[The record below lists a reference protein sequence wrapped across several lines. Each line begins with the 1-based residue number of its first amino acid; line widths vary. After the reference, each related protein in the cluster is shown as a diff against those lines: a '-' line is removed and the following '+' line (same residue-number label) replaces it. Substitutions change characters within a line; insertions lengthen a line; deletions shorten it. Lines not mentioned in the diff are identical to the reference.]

1 MGSFKKRAIN
11 AGNKFRHSLRRKR
24 KKKIDNHVV
33 FIEDIRDVQELET
46 VERFRR
52 CLLDEGLLPERHD
65 DYHMM
70 LRYHIFTSTV
80 LGAYLTLFF
89 CRLSPPPA

>member
-1 MGSFKKRAIN
+1 
-11 AGNKFRHSLRRKR
+11 LTRKS
-24 KKKIDNHVV
+24 KKKSGNLVS
-33 FIEDIRDVQELET
+33 IEDIRDVQEVET

-70 LRYHIFTSTV
+70 LR
-80 LGAYLTLFF
+80 
-89 CRLSPPPA
+89 